1 MRKVLLLI
9 VLLGIAVL
17 LASCRDSRDLST
29 PSSRLVG
36 HWRGFF
42 DDSREIFFGP
52 IDDQTKIGNEVEV
65 SNGNAFYHQYR
76 VVQEELNGVKIV
88 YEPFSD
94 LIGVHPQKE
103 FWITK
108 DGKTMTNANNS
119 LEVFEYLDS
128 KTEP

>member
-1 MRKVLLLI
+1 MSKKFLLI

-17 LASCRDSRDLST
+17 LASCGGSRDLST

-36 HWRGFF
+36 HWCGRFS
-42 DDSREIFFGP
+42 DDREIFFGP
-52 IDDQTKIGNEVEV
+52 IDDQTKIGNVVEV
-65 SNGNAFYHQYR
+65 VNIEAFYHQYR
-76 VVQEELNGVKIV
+76 VVKEELNGVTIV